1 MEDSGV
7 QNPETEQGS
16 RRQLLGEL
24 ATARWVRCFAAL
36 VLMFLGTWLLN
47 QYVFPRFTFVFGMAR
62 EFATVGSCSAYLAVA
77 VTASLRPDAFQPR
90 RFTVAAVGIFALGL
104 IFVTLGLATE
114 SPTALA
120 CGGFLMNFGRCLISV
135 HACIVLIS
143 LGARA
148 AAIGIAGGLAIAY
161 LLRGAF
167 VALPD
172 AFGTAMFVIGPL
184 GIIALAYPYA
194 SGILDRIRSNPSAA
208 TLALTEPRAFLPYSH
223 ILFVSFFVFRIA
235 FGFSLMFGESD
246 GTPPVTVLAFL
257 PLAVVALQVLAAGK
271 AAPAD
276 ILYQAASLFVLAG
289 FLCVLVP
296 QLGGTAAPNVLL
308 AAGADCFSVL
318 VYYALAAIG
327 RRNPLHALPIFAW
340 GQFATS
346 IGTLVG
352 TSLGHLTNG
361 LLVDQPLLVPGAV
374 VLVVLAFSAFN
385 LLVLRTFSFEKTIE
399 GIESVPL
406 LEPTAEPESDRSDA
420 IEAQCARIA
429 ERFALTERETD
440 VFKLLAK
447 GRNVPFIEE
456 ELVISRNTIK
466 THIKHIYQKMDLHSQ
481 QELIDMVE
489 TY

>member
-1 MEDSGV
+1 MEYTQQEDTAAE
-7 QNPETEQGS
+7 NGS
-16 RRQLLGEL
+16 NRRLLDEI
-24 ATARWVRCFAAL
+24 ANARWVRCFAAL
-36 VLMFLGTWLLN
+36 VLLFLATWLLN
-47 QYVFPRFTFVFGMAR
+47 QYVFPRFTLVYGMAR
-62 EFATVGSCSAYLAVA
+62 EFATVSSFTTNLVVA
-77 VTASLRPDAFQPR
+77 IAASLRPNIFEPR
-90 RFTVAAVGIFALGL
+90 KLAGFAVLIGAVGLAMVAA
-104 IFVTLGLATE
+104 GLASANPAVLTIG
-114 SPTALA
+114 SIAMNAGRALA
-120 CGGFLMNFGRCLISV
+120 SV
-135 HACIVLIS
+135 LACIVLIS
-143 LGARA
+143 LSPRA
-148 AAIGIAGGLAIAY
+148 AAVGIAGSLATAY
-161 LLRGAF
+161 VLRIAF
-167 VALPD
+167 VALPGEVGTI
-172 AFGTAMFVIGPL
+172 AFALSPFA
-184 GIIALAYPYA
+184 IIALAYPSA
-194 SGILDRIRSNPSAA
+194 RPILERIRTNPGAS

-246 GTPPVTVLAFL
+246 GMPQFTLLALL
-257 PLAVVALQVLAAGK
+257 PLAVVAVQTLVAGK

-276 ILYQAASLFVLAG
+276 ILYQVASLFVLAG

-296 QLGGTAAPNVLL
+296 QFEGTAAPNILL
-308 AAGADCFSVL
+308 AAGSDCFTVL

-340 GQFATS
+340 GQFATGAGS
-346 IGTLVG
+346 LVG

-447 GRNVPFIEE
+447 GRTVPFIEE

>member
-1 MEDSGV
+1 MKDSGI
-7 QNPETEQGS
+7 QNPETEQES
-16 RRQLLGEL
+16 RRQLLDEL
-24 ATARWVRCFAAL
+24 ANARWVRCFAAL

-47 QYVFPRFTFVFGMAR
+47 QYIFPRFTFVFGMAR

-77 VTASLRPDAFQPR
+77 VTASLRPDVFRPR
-90 RFTVAAVGIFALGL
+90 RFTTVAVGLFILGLALVALGL
-104 IFVTLGLATE
+104 T
-114 SPTALA
+114 TALPVPLA
-120 CGGFLMNFGRCLISV
+120 CGGFLMNFGRALISV
-135 HACIVLIS
+135 HACIAIIS
-143 LGARA
+143 LSARA
-148 AAIGIAGGLAIAY
+148 SAIGIAGGLAIAY

-172 AFGTAMFVIGPL
+172 GFGMMMFAIGPL

-194 SGILDRIRSNPSAA
+194 ADILDRIRSNPSAA

-235 FGFSLMFGESD
+235 FGFSLMFGESG

-257 PLAVVALQVLAAGK
+257 PLAVVALQALAAGK

-276 ILYQAASLFVLAG
+276 ILYQVASLFILAG

-296 QLGGTAAPNVLL
+296 QLEGTAAPNVLL

-361 LLVDQPLLVPGAV
+361 LLVAQPLLVPGAV

-385 LLVLRTFSFEKTIE
+385 LLALRTFSFEETIE
-399 GIESVPL
+399 DIETVPV
-406 LEPTAEPESDRSDA
+406 LEQNADHKDGQPDMAE
-420 IEAQCARIA
+420 IQYIRIA

-481 QELIDMVE
+481 QELIDMAE

>member
-1 MEDSGV
+1 MEKSNALYSESDH
-7 QNPETEQGS
+7 EI
-16 RRQLLGEL
+16 RQRLLGEI
-24 ATARWVRCFAAL
+24 ANARWIRCFAAL
-36 VLMFLGTWLLN
+36 VFMFLGTWLLN
-47 QYVFPRFTFVFGMAR
+47 QYIFPRFTLVFGMAR
-62 EFATVGSCSAYLAVA
+62 EFATVGSCCAYLAVA
-77 VTASLRPDAFQPR
+77 VTASLRPDVFRPR
-90 RFTVAAVGIFALGL
+90 RFTTVALGIFAVGL
-104 IFVTLGLATE
+104 VLVVFGLTIAN
-114 SPTALA
+114 PAVLA
-120 CGGFLMNFGRCLISV
+120 CGGFLMNFGRGLISV
-135 HACIVLIS
+135 HACIVLIAV
-143 LGARA
+143 GTRA
-148 AAIGIAGGLAIAY
+148 AAIGIAGSLALAY
-161 LLRGAF
+161 LVRGVF

-172 AFGTAMFVIGPL
+172 SVGTAMFVVGPVAL
-184 GIIALAYPYA
+184 VALAYPYA
-194 SGILDRIRSNPSAA
+194 SAIFDRIRANASAA

-223 ILFVSFFVFRIA
+223 TLFISFFVFRIA

-246 GTPPVTVLAFL
+246 GTPPFTVLAFL
-257 PLAVVALQVLAAGK
+257 PLAVVAAQALVAGK

-276 ILYQAASLFVLAG
+276 ILYQVASLFVLAG

-296 QLGGTAAPNVLL
+296 QLAGTSAPNVLL

-318 VYYALAAIG
+318 VYYTLAAIG

-361 LLVDQPLLVPGAV
+361 LLIADPLLVPGAV

-385 LLVLRTFSFEKTIE
+385 LLALRTFSFERTIE
-399 GIESVPL
+399 GVEPVPV
-406 LEPTAEPESDRSDA
+406 LELEDVQADA
-420 IEAQCARIA
+420 LDQQCARLA
-429 ERFALTERETD
+429 RAFSLTERESD

-447 GRNVPFIEE
+447 GRNVPFIED
-456 ELVISRNTIK
+456 ELIISRNTIK

>member
-1 MEDSGV
+1 MQDLEA
-7 QNPETEQGS
+7 EKGS
-16 RRQLLGEL
+16 RLQLVGEI
-24 ATARWVRCFAAL
+24 ANERWVRCFAAL
-36 VLMFLGTWLLN
+36 VFMFLGTWLLN
-47 QYVFPRFTFVFGMAR
+47 QYVFPRFTLVFGMAR
-62 EFATVGSCSAYLAVA
+62 EFATIGSCCAYLAIA
-77 VTASLRPDAFQPR
+77 ITASLRPDVFKPQ
-90 RFTVAAVGIFALGL
+90 RFTAVALGV
-104 IFVTLGLATE
+104 FVVGLVLVALGLATAN
-114 SPTALA
+114 PLALVS
-120 CGGFLMNFGRCLISV
+120 GGFLMNFGRGLISV

-143 LGARA
+143 FSARA
-148 AAIGIAGGLAIAY
+148 AAIGIAGSLAFAY
-161 LLRGAF
+161 LLRNVF
-167 VALPD
+167 LALPD
-172 AFGTAMFVIGPL
+172 VFGTVMFVIGPPA
-184 GIIALAYPYA
+184 IIALARPYA
-194 SGILDRIRSNPSAA
+194 STIFDRIRTNPSAS
-208 TLALTEPRAFLPYSH
+208 TLALTEPRAFLPFSH

-246 GTPPVTVLAFL
+246 GTPPLTILALL
-257 PLAVVALQVLAAGK
+257 PLTVVALQAVAAGK

-276 ILYQAASLFVLAG
+276 ILYQVASLFILAG

-296 QLGGTAAPNVLL
+296 QLAGTAAPNVLL

-352 TSLGHLTNG
+352 TSLGHMTNG
-361 LLVDQPLLVPGAV
+361 LLVEEPLLVPGAV

-385 LLVLRTFSFEKTIE
+385 LLALRAFSFEKTIA
-399 GIESVPL
+399 GIEAVPL
-406 LEPTAEPESDRSDA
+406 LEPADESGEEQSDA
-420 IEAQCARIA
+420 IDRQSARIA
-429 ERFALTERETD
+429 ARFSLTERETD

-456 ELVISRNTIK
+456 ELIISRNTIK

>member
-1 MEDSGV
+1 MSSHEAEARESNPSDSTHFV
-7 QNPETEQGS
+7 AEIAN
-16 RRQLLGEL
+16 
-24 ATARWVRCFAAL
+24 ARWIRTFGAL
-36 VLMFLGTWLLN
+36 MLVFLGTWLLN
-47 QYVFPRFTFVFGMAR
+47 QYIFPRFTLVYGMAR
-62 EFATVGSCSAYLAVA
+62 EFATLGSCCVYLTVAVASSLRPTLFRPDRLAALAVA
-77 VTASLRPDAFQPR
+77 LL
-90 RFTVAAVGIFALGL
+90 AVGLSLIAMGLLTENPAL
-104 IFVTLGLATE
+104 
-114 SPTALA
+114 LA
-120 CGGFLMNFGRCLISV
+120 CGGFLMSPGRGLISIY
-135 HACIVLIS
+135 ACITLIS
-143 LGARA
+143 LETRA
-148 AAIGIAGGLAIAY
+148 SAVCIAGSLALAY
-161 LLRGAF
+161 LMRGVF

-172 AFGTAMFVIGPL
+172 GFGIASFALAPL
-184 GIIALAYPYA
+184 VTLALAYPLA
-194 SGILDRIRSNPSAA
+194 SEILNRIRSNPSAA
-208 TLALTEPRAFLPYSH
+208 TLALTEPRSFLSYSH
-223 ILFVSFFVFRIA
+223 ILFISFFIFRIA
-235 FGFSLMFGESD
+235 YGFSLMFGVSE
-246 GTPPVTVLAFL
+246 GVPPFTILAFL
-257 PLAVVALQVLAAGK
+257 PLAVVALQAFIAGR

-276 ILYQAASLFVLAG
+276 ILYQVASLFVLAG
-289 FLCVLVP
+289 FLSVLVP
-296 QLGGTAAPNVLL
+296 QLSGTPAPNVLL

-346 IGTLVG
+346 AGTLVG

-361 LLVDQPLLVPGAV
+361 LLIADPILVPGTV

-399 GIESVPL
+399 GVEAVPVFERIEDPGS
-406 LEPTAEPESDRSDA
+406 EQTDA

-440 VFKLLAK
+440 VFNLLAK

-456 ELVISRNTIK
+456 ELIISRNTIK

>member
-1 MEDSGV
+1 MED
-7 QNPETEQGS
+7 E
-16 RRQLLGEL
+16 RQKDGAAGKEPGGRLVEEI
-24 ATARWVRCFAAL
+24 ASARWLRCFAAL

-47 QYVFPRFTFVFGMAR
+47 QYAFPRFTFVFGMAR
-62 EFATVGSCSAYLAVA
+62 EFATVGSCCAYLAVA
-77 VTASLRPDAFQPR
+77 VTASLRPGVFKPG
-90 RFTVAAVGIFALGL
+90 RFTALAVGVFALGL
-104 IFVTLGLATE
+104 SLVILGLA
-114 SPTALA
+114 SANPVALA
-120 CGGFLMNFGRCLISV
+120 CGGFLMNFGRGLISV

-143 LGARA
+143 FSARA
-148 AAIGIAGGLAIAY
+148 AAIGIAGGLALAY
-161 LLRGAF
+161 LLRSAF
-167 VALPD
+167 LALPD
-172 AFGTAMFVIGPL
+172 AVGTALFAIGPL
-184 GIIALAYPYA
+184 AIIALAYPYA
-194 SGILDRIRSNPSAA
+194 SAILDRVSSNPSAA

-235 FGFSLMFGESD
+235 FGFSLMFGES
-246 GTPPVTVLAFL
+246 GGMPQVTILAFL
-257 PLAVVALQVLAAGK
+257 PLAVVALQTLVAGK

-276 ILYQAASLFVLAG
+276 ILYQVASLFVLAG

-296 QLGGTAAPNVLL
+296 QFEGTAAPNVLL

-346 IGTLVG
+346 AGTLVG

-361 LLVDQPLLVPGAV
+361 LLVADPMLVPGAV
-374 VLVVLAFSAFN
+374 ALVVLAFSAFN
-385 LLVLRTFSFEKTIE
+385 LLVLRSFSFEKTIE
-399 GIESVPL
+399 GIEAVPV
-406 LEPTAEPESDRSDA
+406 LEPADDAAVEQNDA
-420 IEAQCARIA
+420 IDRQCTKIA

-447 GRNVPFIEE
+447 GRNVPFIED
-456 ELVISRNTIK
+456 ELIISRNTIK